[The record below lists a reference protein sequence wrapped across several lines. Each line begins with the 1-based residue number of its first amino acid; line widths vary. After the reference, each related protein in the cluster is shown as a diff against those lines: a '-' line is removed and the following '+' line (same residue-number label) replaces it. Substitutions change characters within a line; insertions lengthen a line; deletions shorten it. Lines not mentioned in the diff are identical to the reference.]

1 MDSFALL
8 GILSSN
14 WLIRW
19 AEFVSGVQ
27 PINSELFMHEMDS
40 MRISSRPILVV
51 EDERAL
57 ADSLCAYLHF
67 EGFSTARLE
76 RGDDVFRW
84 LDRYTPALLLLDQTL
99 PGKVGLDVCKEI
111 RRHSNIPIIMVSTR
125 VDEIDRLLGLEHGAD
140 DYICKPYSP
149 REVVARVKT
158 VLRRC
163 VNVQNEPPLSKRPCL
178 QFDDDAW
185 RAMLAG
191 CDLQLTAIE
200 YRLLRFLA
208 RVMGCLLTR
217 TQLINELYQDGRV
230 ISDRTIDSHIRK
242 LRRKMGD
249 MLPGFDPIKTIY
261 GMGYRFVGEGLL
273 IRGCA

>member
-76 RGDDVFRW
+76 RGDDVSRW

-111 RRHSNIPIIMVSTR
+111 RRHSNIPIIMVS
-125 VDEIDRLLGLEHGAD
+125 L
-140 DYICKPYSP
+140 
-149 REVVARVKT
+149 
-158 VLRRC
+158 
-163 VNVQNEPPLSKRPCL
+163 
-178 QFDDDAW
+178 
-185 RAMLAG
+185 
-191 CDLQLTAIE
+191 
-200 YRLLRFLA
+200 
-208 RVMGCLLTR
+208 
-217 TQLINELYQDGRV
+217 
-230 ISDRTIDSHIRK
+230 
-242 LRRKMGD
+242 
-249 MLPGFDPIKTIY
+249 
-261 GMGYRFVGEGLL
+261 
-273 IRGCA
+273 